1 MEAAIEFRSLKSR
14 WRWKP
19 AIEMEVAIEF
29 RSLKSRWRRKPTMEM
44 EEMEAAMEK
53 GLEHMESDGSY
64 GGIRLEK
71 ERVFW

>member
-1 MEAAIEFRSLKSR
+1 
-14 WRWKP
+14 
-19 AIEMEVAIEF
+19 MEVAIEF

-53 GLEHMESDGSY
+53 GLEHMEPDGSY
-64 GGIRLEK
+64 SGIRLEK